1 MGWADTQW
9 SLPCQRALTSLWG
22 MYENERAEK
31 MKVEEEYSVLQ
42 NDVNLWVDTTVS
54 RSLKKNYAKIMSGE
68 EDAKVELDTLKEEK
82 KIWED
87 EKKKM
92 K

>member
-1 MGWADTQW
+1 MGWADPEW

-42 NDVNLWVDTTVS
+42 NDVNLLVDTTVS
-54 RSLKKNYAKIMSGE
+54 HSLKKNYAKIMSGE
-68 EDAKVELDTLKEEK
+68 EDAKVELDTLKERRRYGR
-82 KIWED
+82 
-87 EKKKM
+87 M
-92 K
+92 KRRK